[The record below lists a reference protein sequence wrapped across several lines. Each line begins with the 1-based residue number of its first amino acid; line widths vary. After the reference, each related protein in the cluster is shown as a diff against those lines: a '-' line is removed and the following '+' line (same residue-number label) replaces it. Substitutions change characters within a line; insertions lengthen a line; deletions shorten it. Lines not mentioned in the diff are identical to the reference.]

1 MSVYCV
7 NTISPAKMNAG
18 HLEEQGHEMF
28 HGMPLYC
35 LRGKNKAFTSEGD
48 TLRDCSLLRGHT
60 ERGIVD
66 MEKLEGT
73 ESNKCLFSQAALAL
87 NGEHWILLLCCKM
100 MGSVCAS

>member
-73 ESNKCLFSQAALAL
+73 ESNKSFFHKQLWHSMENTGYYCCAAR
-87 NGEHWILLLCCKM
+87 
-100 MGSVCAS
+100 